1 MSVYIDHRESSNKE
15 FEFFDW
21 GLSDDINTEVGDFE
35 SNCQDDENPVVLER
49 IDVSP
54 TQVIL
59 CSPDGFETRFS
70 KVLYL
75 SEYGLRMCGSGR

>member
-1 MSVYIDHRESSNKE
+1 MSVYIDQRESSDRD

-21 GLSDDINTEVGDFE
+21 GLSNDINTEVGDFE

-59 CSPDGFETRFS
+59 RSPDGSETRFS
-70 KVLYL
+70 NTLYL
-75 SEYGLRMCGSGR
+75 SESGLRMCGSGR